1 MSLNNNNNGNNNQM
15 LDKLEEC
22 LEMIHRSRK
31 AMLQARIRRTNQR
44 QQRKKDKNMGS
55 TRSRQYADSSQF
67 LNITDQEREDERLL
81 DDFADRFNI
90 APPQEIVPPTMDAK
104 IFQGTLAFDSH
115 NTLTHDLQASKIFDE
130 FRDELQKWWKDNK
143 ALRQNEDTRGNQADF
158 LTDKYMCSKLD
169 PLPPSKIVSGVRKE
183 ISKIIE
189 EFASDGELPHNF
201 GEIVFQINSDNLS
214 ISQTINES
222 KGIADNIKKKVTS
235 ADSNDVDNIT
245 TIKSSSKSTNSL
257 RSGSNSNKKEDY
269 SEKQKKEKEKLKQQY
284 EAYMKIKSNEVI
296 LLSNLQI

>member
-1 MSLNNNNNGNNNQM
+1 MSLINNDKNGSNNQM

-67 LNITDQEREDERLL
+67 LNVTDQEREDERLL

-90 APPQEIVPPTMDAK
+90 APPPQEIIPPTMDTK
-104 IFQGTLAFDSH
+104 LFQGTLAFDSH
-115 NTLTHDLQASKIFDE
+115 NTLTHDLQASKVFDD

-158 LTDKYMCSKLD
+158 LTDKYMCGKLD

-183 ISKIIE
+183 ISRIIE
-189 EFASDGELPHNF
+189 EFASDGELPHDF
-201 GEIVFQINSDNLS
+201 GDIVFQINSDNLGV
-214 ISQTINES
+214 SQTVNES
-222 KGIADNIKKKVTS
+222 KGIAEKIKKKVTLV
-235 ADSNDVDNIT
+235 DSKDDNT
-245 TIKSSSKSTNSL
+245 TKSTKGTNNL
-257 RSGSNSNKKEDY
+257 NSGSSNKKEDY
-269 SEKQKKEKEKLKQQY
+269 NEKQKK
-284 EAYMKIKSNEVI
+284 VFT
-296 LLSNLQI
+296 LSLFQF